1 MPKKVS
7 NYTSA
12 MTKHEGKY
20 SIDQNIDTL
29 VKHFYDTKL
38 KIDFASNK

>member
-20 SIDQNIDTL
+20 TIDQYIDTL
-29 VKHFYDTKL
+29 LKHFYYTKL
-38 KIDFASNK
+38 NIDFASNK